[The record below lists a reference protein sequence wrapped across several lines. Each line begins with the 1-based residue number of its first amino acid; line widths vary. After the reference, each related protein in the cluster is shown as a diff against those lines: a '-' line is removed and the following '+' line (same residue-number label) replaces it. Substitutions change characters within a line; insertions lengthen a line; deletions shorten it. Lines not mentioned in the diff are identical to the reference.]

1 MRRGVFAVYV
11 AYLSVPFGYAAAV
24 YALRF
29 ENPHPSVE
37 FFGSGK
43 LVQGVLS
50 MDVCAKG
57 IGEDVDVL
65 PFNGVRITN
74 CG

>member
-24 YALRF
+24 YALCF
-29 ENPHPSVE
+29 ENPHPGVE
-37 FFGSGK
+37 FFGSGE
-43 LVQGVLS
+43 LAQGVLG

-57 IGEDVDVL
+57 IGQDIDAL
-65 PFNGVRITN
+65 PFNGVRITD
-74 CG
+74 CD